1 MPVHLVWSVP
11 AMQIDDAA
19 REALD
24 CFFDNGL
31 VSEILFEVKSGKEA
45 TVYCCRGGE
54 APGSLLAAKVYR
66 PIESRRF
73 KNDSI
78 YLAGRL
84 HMARNS
90 RARRAALAHSDFGR
104 DVQYATW
111 IDNEW
116 ELLHRL
122 SAAGADVPA
131 PIARGER
138 AILLPF
144 LGDERGA
151 APMLSDVTLDRE
163 TASDVLTR
171 LAWNIELMLDRHV
184 VHSDLSPFNIL
195 YHHERAI
202 IIDLP
207 QAIDPRLNPA
217 AFQLLAR
224 DVENVGI
231 WAKRHGVTFE
241 AARFA
246 TSLWQRFV
254 NGEIG

>member
-1 MPVHLVWSVP
+1 
-11 AMQIDDAA
+11 MQLDDAA
-19 REALD
+19 RDALD

-45 TVYCCRGGE
+45 TVYCCRGGD
-54 APGSLLAAKVYR
+54 ASGSLAAAKVYR

-78 YLAGRL
+78 YLAGRM

-90 RARRAALAHSDFGR
+90 RARRAALAHSEFGR

-138 AILLPF
+138 AILMPF
-144 LGDERGA
+144 LGDVRAA

-163 TASDVLTR
+163 TVRHGGSSSSDVLAR
-171 LAWNIELMLDRHV
+171 LLWNIELMLDCHV
-184 VHSDLSPFNIL
+184 VHGDLSPFNIL
-195 YHHERAI
+195 FHEKLAI

-224 DVENVGI
+224 DVENI
-231 WAKRHGVTFE
+231 STWAKRHGVTFE